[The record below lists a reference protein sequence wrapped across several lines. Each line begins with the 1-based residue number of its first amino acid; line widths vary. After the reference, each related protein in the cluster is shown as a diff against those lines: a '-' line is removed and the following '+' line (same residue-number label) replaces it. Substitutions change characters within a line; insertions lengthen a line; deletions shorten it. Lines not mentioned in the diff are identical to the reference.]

1 MSDFIKQK
9 QIENLVSDL
18 AAKANV
24 NEVLLKANNL
34 NDLNNTGQA
43 RTNLD
48 VYNKAEVDA
57 LISGAQN
64 GFNVPDI
71 PARDALTGLLVSD
84 RVFVSDDGDG
94 KWALYLV
101 TAITNGNGSTSTFQ
115 KIADQD
121 LFDNAM
127 TASAIKTAYESNADT
142 NAYTDA
148 AKAKV
153 DFISVTQPVD
163 LDNLET
169 QVATNVTN
177 INTAQTT
184 ASNALSSANAAQATA
199 NSKEDEFTETKET
212 FSGLVVAAGQNFV
225 VNVSHPIKT
234 DFEVLVFFGPVR
246 VDRITWTPLSTDVTI
261 NVPYDTDA
269 TDEIHVIYKY

>member
-18 AAKANV
+18 AAKANM
-24 NEVLLKANNL
+24 NEVLLKVNNL
-34 NDLNNTGQA
+34 SDVNNTAQA

-57 LISGAQN
+57 LITGAQN
-64 GFNVPDI
+64 GYNVADI
-71 PARDALTGLLVSD
+71 AARDALTGLMVSD
-84 RVFVSDDGDG
+84 RVFVADDGDG

-148 AKAKV
+148 AKTKV

-184 ASNALSSANAAQATA
+184 ASNALSAANAAQATA
-199 NSKEDEFTETKET
+199 NSKEDEFTETKES
-212 FSGLVVAAGQNFV
+212 FSGIVAAAGQNFV

-234 DFEVLVFFGPVR
+234 GFEVLVFFGPIR
-246 VDRITWTPLSTDVTI
+246 VDRCTWGAGNTDVTI

>member
-18 AAKANV
+18 AAKANA
-24 NEVLLKANNL
+24 NEVLMKTNNL
-34 NDLNNTGQA
+34 SDVNNVAQA

-64 GFNVPDI
+64 GFSVPDI
-71 PARDALTGLLVSD
+71 PARDALTGLHVAD

-101 TAITNGNGSTSTFQ
+101 TAVTNGNGSTSSFQ
-115 KIADQD
+115 KVADQD
-121 LFDNAM
+121 LFDNAL
-127 TASAIKTAYESNADT
+127 TATAIKTAYESNADT

-148 AKAKV
+148 AKQKV
-153 DFISVTQPVD
+153 DYISVTQPVD
-163 LDNLET
+163 LDNLES
-169 QVATNVTN
+169 QVSTNVTN
-177 INTAQTT
+177 INTAQAT
-184 ASNALSSANAAQATA
+184 ASNALSAANAAQATA
-199 NSKEDEFTETKET
+199 NSKEDEFTETKES
-212 FSGLVVAAGQNFV
+212 FSGIVAPAGQNFV
-225 VNVSHPIKT
+225 VNLSHPIKT
-234 DFEVLVFFGPVR
+234 GFEVLVFFGPVR
-246 VDRITWTPLSTDVTI
+246 VERITWSAGNTDVTI